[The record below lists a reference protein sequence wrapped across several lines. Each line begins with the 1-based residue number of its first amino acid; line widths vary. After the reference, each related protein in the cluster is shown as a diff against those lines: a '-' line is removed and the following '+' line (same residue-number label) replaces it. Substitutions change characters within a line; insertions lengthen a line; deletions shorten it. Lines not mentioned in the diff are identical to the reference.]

1 MECNLIKKYRPRYN
15 ISLKDDKTYPY
26 LKVTL
31 QEDFPRLYV
40 TRRQLRDGARYY
52 GPYADAGAMHAT
64 VKLLRSMFPLRTCR
78 KMNVDRPFLTTTSS
92 AALRPVPVISA
103 RRIITR

>member
-1 MECNLIKKYRPRYN
+1 M
-15 ISLKDDKTYPY
+15 
-26 LKVTL
+26 

-64 VKLLRSMFPLRTCR
+64 
-78 KMNVDRPFLTTTSS
+78 
-92 AALRPVPVISA
+92 
-103 RRIITR
+103 